1 MRNLTLDAVYDM
13 VDSLSERKRPC
24 DINDVLNYKVWSKGR
39 QDYIRLGDHYIEH
52 LLRKIVKQIEEHHDK
67 VARLEGIVEEKDNQ
81 LHYQE
86 KIIKG
91 LRSQVKTLNGIVE
104 EKDEQLNEKACNIQ
118 RRDDIINSI
127 REQEPKGCRYVF
139 CDIPNKP
146 IGKIFVRMLKKY
158 LNKESYKIRVK
169 GQYLDDETKKT
180 EGWKKYEFGQPI
192 GKSKCL
198 RVYVDK
204 V

>member
-52 LLRKIVKQIEEHHDK
+52 LLRKIVKQTEEHHDK
-67 VARLEGIVEEKDNQ
+67 VARLEGI
-81 LHYQE
+81 
-86 KIIKG
+86 IK
-91 LRSQVKTLNGIVE
+91 
-104 EKDEQLNEKACNIQ
+104 EKDEIIDKYATEEHRWRKAYHDNFNI
-118 RRDDIINSI
+118 
-127 REQEPKGCRYVF
+127 KGWRYVF

-204 V
+204 A

>member
-1 MRNLTLDAVYDM
+1 MCPTFHIQKGIIMKKLTLDAVYDM

-24 DINDVLNYKVWSKGR
+24 DMNDVLNYKIWSEGR
-39 QDYIRLGDHYIEH
+39 EDYVRLGDHFIEH
-52 LLRKIVKQIEEHHDK
+52 LLRKVVKLIEKHHD
-67 VARLEGIVEEKDNQ
+67 RISTLEGI
-81 LHYQE
+81 
-86 KIIKG
+86 I
-91 LRSQVKTLNGIVE
+91 E
-104 EKDEQLNEKACNIQ
+104 EKDEFISKLI
-118 RRDDIINSI
+118 
-127 REQEPKGCRYVF
+127 QEPKGCRYMF
-139 CDIPNKP
+139 CDIPNKQ

-158 LNKESYKIRVK
+158 LNKESYKLRVK

-192 GKSKCL
+192 SKSKCL

>member
-52 LLRKIVKQIEEHHDK
+52 LLRKIVKQTEDHHDK
-67 VARLEGIVEEKDNQ
+67 VARLEGLIEEKDKFIHK
-81 LHYQE
+81 L
-86 KIIKG
+86 
-91 LRSQVKTLNGIVE
+91 
-104 EKDEQLNEKACNIQ
+104 IQ
-118 RRDDIINSI
+118 
-127 REQEPKGCRYVF
+127 EQEPKGWRYMF

-169 GQYLDDETKKT
+169 GQYLDDETRRQKV
-180 EGWKKYEFGQPI
+180 GRSMSSVSLSASLSVYVYMWIRYEYYLRQH
-192 GKSKCL
+192 SKC
-198 RVYVDK
+198 
-204 V
+204 

>member
-1 MRNLTLDAVYDM
+1 
-13 VDSLSERKRPC
+13 
-24 DINDVLNYKVWSKGR
+24 
-39 QDYIRLGDHYIEH
+39 
-52 LLRKIVKQIEEHHDK
+52 
-67 VARLEGIVEEKDNQ
+67 
-81 LHYQE
+81 
-86 KIIKG
+86 
-91 LRSQVKTLNGIVE
+91 
-104 EKDEQLNEKACNIQ
+104 
-118 RRDDIINSI
+118 
-127 REQEPKGCRYVF
+127 
-139 CDIPNKP
+139 
-146 IGKIFVRMLKKY
+146 MLKKY